1 MPLKRMALK
10 LARKLVCMEPQEQE
24 DAVPEAIPPELEPDE
39 AHAVE
44 PGRPYQDYVESEARR
59 YWQSLVGRD
68 SLTIVK
74 GSLTKPDQE
83 ELRAAA
89 MPVLGQA
96 LRRRTGSEKYLD
108 PNLAVC
114 GVGALLQYALGQGWI
129 KQPLSEVYAGPFH
142 VNSLIQLAD
151 DANWLAREIPLPDH
165 PPPYHP
171 PIYYTWDLSN
181 NLPVPR
187 ENSLIRGDYVYTQDG
202 LRITKADYIKPWPY
216 GDAIMLDRKTLL
228 DQGWDA
234 CYTMYLSL
242 DKIWYVLLFWAG
254 PPRLANG
261 IPILHRSLLENMH
274 FSPYA
279 PS

>member
-1 MPLKRMALK
+1 MPFKRMALK

-24 DAVPEAIPPELEPDE
+24 DAVPEAIPSELEPDE

-89 MPVLGQA
+89 MPVL
-96 LRRRTGSEKYLD
+96 
-108 PNLAVC
+108 V
-114 GVGALLQYALGQGWI
+114 
-129 KQPLSEVYAGPFH
+129 
-142 VNSLIQLAD
+142 
-151 DANWLAREIPLPDH
+151 
-165 PPPYHP
+165 
-171 PIYYTWDLSN
+171 WDLSN

-187 ENSLIRGDYVYTQDG
+187 ENSLIRGDYVYIQNG
-202 LRITKADYIKPWPY
+202 LRITKADDIKPWPY
-216 GDAIMLDRKTLL
+216 GNAIMLDRKTLL

-242 DKIWYVLLFWAG
+242 DKKWYVLLFWAG

-274 FSPYA
+274 FSPY
-279 PS
+279 PPP

>member
-24 DAVPEAIPPELEPDE
+24 EAVPETIPPELEPDE
-39 AHAVE
+39 SHAVE

-68 SLTIVK
+68 RLTIGK
-74 GSLTKPDQE
+74 GSLIKPDQE

-114 GVGALLQYALGQGWI
+114 GVGALLQYALEQGWI
-129 KQPLSEVYAGPFH
+129 KPPLSEVYAGPSH
-142 VNSLIQLAD
+142 VDTLIQLAD

-171 PIYYTWDLSN
+171 PIYYTWDISN

-187 ENSLIRGDYVYTQDG
+187 ENSLIRGDYVYIQNG

-216 GDAIMLDRKTLL
+216 GNAIMLDRKTLL

-242 DKIWYVLLFWAG
+242 DKKWYVLLFWAG
-254 PPRLANG
+254 PPWLANG

-274 FSPYA
+274 FSPYP